1 MVSQTVA
8 GWDAEAYRQFAAQ
21 RDRAALDLMVHLP
34 ADLEPRVIWDLG
46 CGTGDHAAL
55 LSRRHPGAE
64 VHGLD
69 ASPAMLEA
77 ARAHEG
83 VSFHLGDI
91 SAFEPGAPVDLIFA
105 NASLQWLDD
114 HEALFASLAGH
125 LSRRGVL
132 AVQMPMAHETP
143 HHGLMREV
151 AGQGPWAG
159 LLESVPVIAPLL
171 RPERYYEILAR
182 TCSEV
187 DVWSTTY
194 LHVLEGEDAVLGW
207 MKGTALR
214 PYLTA
219 LSDASM
225 REAYLSA
232 LRERLA
238 EAFPRRPDGRTLLPF
253 PRLFLIARR

>member
-1 MVSQTVA
+1 MV
-8 GWDAEAYRQFAAQ
+8 R
-21 RDRAALDLMVHLP
+21 LP
-34 ADLEPRVIWDLG
+34 AELDPRVIWDLG
-46 CGTGDHAAL
+46 CGTGEHAAL
-55 LSRRHPGAE
+55 LARRHPGAE

-105 NASLQWLDD
+105 NASLQWLPD
-114 HEALFASLAGH
+114 HETLFASLCGH
-125 LSRRGVL
+125 LAERGVL
-132 AVQMPMAHETP
+132 AVQMPMAHQTL
-143 HHGLMREV
+143 HHRLMREV

-159 LLESVPVIAPLL
+159 LLASVPVIAPLL
-171 RPERYYEILAR
+171 RPERYYEILSR

-187 DVWSTTY
+187 EVWSTTY
-194 LHVLEGEDAVLGW
+194 LHALEGDDAVLGW
-207 MKGTALR
+207 MQGTALR

-219 LSDASM
+219 LCDAPM

-232 LRERLA
+232 LLERLA